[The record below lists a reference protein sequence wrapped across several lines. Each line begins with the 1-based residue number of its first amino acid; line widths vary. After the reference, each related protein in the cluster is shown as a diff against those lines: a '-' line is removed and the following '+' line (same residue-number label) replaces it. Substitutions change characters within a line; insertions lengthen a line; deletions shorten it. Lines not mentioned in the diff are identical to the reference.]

1 MTSSSIQKDIV
12 HVAAKETTKVIVKDI
27 ISEFFAILVDES
39 RDVSCK
45 EQMTLVLRFVNS
57 QWVVV
62 ERFIGIKHVSDTS
75 ALSLK
80 TTIYSF
86 LTECGL
92 SPYKIRGQGYDGA
105 SNMSGAFNG
114 LKTLILNEV
123 KSAHFIHCF
132 AHQLQLTLVFVAKNH
147 PDINDFFDLI
157 SRLLNMIGDIQ
168 SGTGLNQEVGIK
180 RPCDTR
186 WGSHFGSLLN
196 IKRVYYSI
204 CEVLEDVK
212 VNSNCQ
218 DHRAEARC
226 LLKFLQTFDF
236 IFCLHLMV
244 DILGVT
250 NDLNA
255 TLQKKDQDIVNA
267 MHQVRSSKDRLNH
280 MWEEGWES
288 FLKDVT
294 LFCEKCDIEI
304 LNMEDPYYSG
314 TSRRKVSQINYLHHY
329 KVDVF
334 IAVIDMQSQEL
345 NNRFNE
351 INTSLLVSMAS
362 LCPSNSF
369 PAFNVEELLKMAT
382 FYSNE
387 FPEHDLGALRASL
400 QNYIV
405 DVRGDERFKNLK
417 GIGNLAK
424 MMVET
429 NKHTIYP
436 MVYLLL
442 KLALTLPVATSTVE
456 RAFSGMKLI
465 KNNLRNKM
473 SDQFINEFLVSY
485 IEKDVLDSISND
497 IIIDFFRKMSTRREQ
512 Y

>member
-1 MTSSSIQKDIV
+1 MNQRQSIATTFDKQSDLVRTNQRLPFRGHDESEDSINRGNFLELLQFYADRNDKVGRVVLKNAPKNSQMTSSSIQKDIV

-27 ISEFFAILVDES
+27 ESEFFAILVDES
-39 RDVSCK
+39 RDVFCK
-45 EQMTLVLRFVNS
+45 EKMALVLRFLNS
-57 QWVVV
+57 QGVVV

-75 ALSLK
+75 TLSLK

-92 SPYKIRGQGYDGA
+92 SPHKIRGQGSDGA

-114 LKTLILNEV
+114 LKNLIVNEV
-123 KSAHFIHCF
+123 KSTHFIHCF

-157 SRLLNMIGDIQ
+157 SHLLNMIGSSYKRTDIKRDTNNKSGGEIQ
-168 SGTGLNQEVGIK
+168 SGTSLNQEVGIK
-180 RPCDTR
+180 QPCDTR

-196 IKRVYYSI
+196 IKRVYSSI

-212 VNSNCQ
+212 ANSNCQ
-218 DHRAEARC
+218 DHRVEARR
-226 LLKFLQTFDF
+226 
-236 IFCLHLMV
+236 
-244 DILGVT
+244 VT
-250 NDLNA
+250 NDLNI

-267 MHQVRSSKDRLNH
+267 MHQ
-280 MWEEGWES
+280 
-288 FLKDVT
+288 
-294 LFCEKCDIEI
+294 
-304 LNMEDPYYSG
+304 
-314 TSRRKVSQINYLHHY
+314 
-329 KVDVF
+329 
-334 IAVIDMQSQEL
+334 L

-351 INTSLLVSMAS
+351 INMSLLVSMAS
-362 LCPSNSF
+362 LCPSKSF
-369 PAFNVEELLKMAT
+369 QALNVEELLKMAT

-442 KLALTLPVATSTVE
+442 KLALTFPVATSTVE

-465 KNNLRNKM
+465 KNNL
-473 SDQFINEFLVSY
+473 
-485 IEKDVLDSISND
+485 
-497 IIIDFFRKMSTRREQ
+497 
-512 Y
+512 